1 MFRPGHVFF
10 VRKTSSA
17 PFLCLILPQYGNP
30 RIFLF
35 HVKVIEIP
43 QNLPPAPTAA
53 PTDAP
58 ETQPTAVPEAKPT
71 KEPVTPPETGD
82 QAQLGLYLALAA
94 AAAGDAPLMPD
105 FSPMRNR
112 GKNRQRRGLP
122 PPCGIHPAVLG
133 GACQCSSG
141 RAGHKKTLK
150 IAAFL
155 GLMGVGEGLAPPEF
169 PRAMPG

>member
-17 PFLCLILPQYGNP
+17 PFLRLILPQYGNP

-58 ETQPTAVPEAKPT
+58 ETQPTAVPETQPTAVPEAKPT
-71 KEPVTPPETGD
+71 KEPVTPPEAGD

-105 FSPMRNR
+105 FSTGR
-112 GKNRQRRGLP
+112 KS
-122 PPCGIHPAVLG
+122 PCGANPG
-133 GACQCSSG
+133 WQAC
-141 RAGHKKTLK
+141 A
-150 IAAFL
+150 
-155 GLMGVGEGLAPPEF
+155 
-169 PRAMPG
+169 

>member
-1 MFRPGHVFF
+1 M
-10 VRKTSSA
+10 
-17 PFLCLILPQYGNP
+17 
-30 RIFLF
+30 
-35 HVKVIEIP
+35 IEIP
-43 QNLPPAPTAA
+43 QNLPPAPSAA

-133 GACQCSSG
+133 GRVNAV
-141 RAGHKKTLK
+141 L
-150 IAAFL
+150 
-155 GLMGVGEGLAPPEF
+155 EGLDTKRP
-169 PRAMPG
+169 

>member
-17 PFLCLILPQYGNP
+17 PFLCLILPQYGNS

-133 GACQCSSG
+133 GRVNAV
-141 RAGHKKTLK
+141 L
-150 IAAFL
+150 
-155 GLMGVGEGLAPPEF
+155 EGLDTKRP
-169 PRAMPG
+169 

>member
-17 PFLCLILPQYGNP
+17 PFLCLILPQCGNP

-43 QNLPPAPTAA
+43 QNLLPAPTAA

-82 QAQLGLYLALAA
+82 QAQLGLYLVS
-94 AAAGDAPLMPD
+94 GP
-105 FSPMRNR
+105 
-112 GKNRQRRGLP
+112 GRRGRRGRSAYARFLP
-122 PPCGIHPAVLG
+122 DEKSGKESPKAGPYPGEPLFPAIRGLTPG
-133 GACQCSSG
+133 GG
-141 RAGHKKTLK
+141 N
-150 IAAFL
+150 AAW
-155 GLMGVGEGLAPPEF
+155 
-169 PRAMPG
+169 PG

>member
-1 MFRPGHVFF
+1 MEVFRQSVWPGRIFRPGHVFF

-82 QAQLGLYLALAA
+82 QSQLGLYLALAA
-94 AAAGDAPLMPD
+94 APAGDAPLMPD

-133 GACQCSSG
+133 IPASSSLWPL
-141 RAGHKKTLK
+141 AWWGHIDGMAVL
-150 IAAFL
+150 L
-155 GLMGVGEGLAPPEF
+155 
-169 PRAMPG
+169 

>member
-43 QNLPPAPTAA
+43 QHLPPAPTAA
-53 PTDAP
+53 
-58 ETQPTAVPEAKPT
+58 PTAVPEAKPT

-94 AAAGDAPLMPD
+94 APAGDAPSAYARFLPD
-105 FSPMRNR
+105 EKSGKESPKAGPSPALWNPPR
-112 GKNRQRRGLP
+112 GTGC
-122 PPCGIHPAVLG
+122 PCVLLFAALSLVRSYRWHG
-133 GACQCSSG
+133 SSFVSASFYG
-141 RAGHKKTLK
+141 K
-150 IAAFL
+150 
-155 GLMGVGEGLAPPEF
+155 
-169 PRAMPG
+169 